1 MNAGGDPLHE
11 RKNKYKTAEEYLNE
25 ANEELKDRFYAVRDF
40 IISLGDDVQEKKLK
54 NYFGFKRI
62 KNFACVEVHP
72 KNNTI
77 LIYTK
82 ANINDMELK
91 EGFTR
96 DVTNI
101 GHYGTGNL
109 EIRFTNM
116 KQFEDVQ
123 KYIIKSYDIN

>member
-1 MNAGGDPLHE
+1 MRE
-11 RKNKYKTAEEYLNE
+11 
-25 ANEELKDRFYAVRDF
+25 F

-62 KNFACVEVHP
+62 KNFVCVEVHP
-72 KNNTI
+72 KTNTI

-82 ANINDMELK
+82 ANINDVELK

-109 EIRFTNM
+109 ETRFTNM
-116 KQFEDVQ
+116 KQFEDIQ
-123 KYIIKSYDIN
+123 KYIIKSYEIN